1 MTDFV
6 DISRRRFVQLGL
18 TALAC
23 STVCPAMAAM
33 PRVKGVRSLA
43 FHNLHTD
50 ERLRV
55 NYWKDGIYSR
65 PALEKINKVLRDFR
79 SGDVYP
85 IHPRLIDLV
94 YDLQNRLG
102 NFNTVEII
110 SGYRSP
116 RINSMLANASSGV
129 ARHSFHMKG
138 MAIDLRVDGTPL
150 AKLQKAALS
159 MERGGVGY

>member
-1 MTDFV
+1 
-6 DISRRRFVQLGL
+6 
-18 TALAC
+18 
-23 STVCPAMAAM
+23 MAAM
-33 PRVKGVRSLA
+33 PRAKGVRSLA
-43 FHNLHTD
+43 FHNLHTG

-65 PALEKINKVLRDFR
+65 PALEKINNVLRDFR

-102 NFNTVEII
+102 NFNTIEII

-116 RINSMLANASSGV
+116 HVNAMMANASSGV
-129 ARHSFHMKG
+129 ARRSFHMKG

-150 AKLQKAALS
+150 RKLQQTALD
-159 MERGGVGY
+159 MRRGGVGYYPKSGFVHIDVGPVRRW